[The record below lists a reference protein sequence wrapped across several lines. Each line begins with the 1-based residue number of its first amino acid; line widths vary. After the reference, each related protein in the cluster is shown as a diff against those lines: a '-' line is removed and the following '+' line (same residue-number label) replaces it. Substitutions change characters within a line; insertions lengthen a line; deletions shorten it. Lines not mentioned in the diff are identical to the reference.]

1 MIDPE
6 SVAARLGRIEKNDL
20 NPATTGQTSVNGG
33 PTNALRKGPEMRSCH
48 HRRSCAFSGGS
59 RSSPCSARRPMT
71 LAGWKL
77 TPPVAGRKGDVATL
91 DPAAVAPPWLV
102 ADGGG

>member
-1 MIDPE
+1 
-6 SVAARLGRIEKNDL
+6 
-20 NPATTGQTSVNGG
+20 
-33 PTNALRKGPEMRSCH
+33 MRSCH

-102 ADGGG
+102 ADGGGVHAVGAGGTCREQGNGRDAHHGFSIL